1 MSEQKHLIK
10 NIFSLGIVQ
19 VANYVLPL
27 ISIPIVV
34 RIIGPDSF
42 GVINYYSSFVAYFML
57 LINYGFDYSGTRFI
71 AIERDNAE
79 KRNLHFTKVL
89 YAKSILFAVST
100 LIFFGALTFVSHS
113 YNESKVAIYTFLIA
127 ISWVITPNWF
137 YQGMQKLTQV
147 ALFNFLSKLLFN
159 VLIVVIIRQKSYY
172 IWQPLILSLSQILV
186 SAISLQ
192 YAIRHFK
199 IKLLK
204 VPFKTVLDL
213 LWEDRMIFF
222 SMLATN
228 LYTDTNIV
236 ILGFYET
243 KEHIGYFTAA
253 WRLMFV
259 FLVLLSLPTSQAMFP
274 YIAES
279 FSKNINK
286 GIEQIKRML
295 PIVIYASLG
304 FSAVLYLAA
313 NLIIHGFYG
322 KNFDAT
328 VVIFRILTIVPVLSF
343 INTVLGLQTMVN
355 LKMDKAYFTIVFSG
369 GLFSVIFNI
378 IIINFYGYVGCAW
391 SWIIA
396 ETLIA
401 LVLNRYLSKKGYKLF
416 VPGYFNPLAI
426 ADEMK
431 TLIVNFK
438 KGRSAKISNNN
449 QSV

>member
-89 YAKSILFAVST
+89 YAKTILFALSAI
-100 LIFFGALTFVSHS
+100 IFFAALTFVSHS
-113 YNESKVAIYTFLIA
+113 YNESKVAVYTFLIA

-159 VLIVVIIRQKSYY
+159 VLIIVIIRQKSYY

-192 YAIRHFK
+192 YAIRHFN
-199 IKLLK
+199 IKL
-204 VPFKTVLDL
+204 VRVTFKSVLDL

-286 GIEQIKRML
+286 GIVQIKRML
-295 PIVIYASLG
+295 PLIIYASLG
-304 FSAVLYLAA
+304 FSVVLYLAA
-313 NLIIHGFYG
+313 GLIIHGFYG

-355 LKMDKAYFTIVFSG
+355 LKMDKAYFSIVFSG
-369 GLFSVIFNI
+369 GLFSVVFNI

-401 LVLNRYLSKKGYKLF
+401 LVLNWYLSKKGYKLF
-416 VPGYFNPLAI
+416 VAKYFNPLAI
-426 ADEMK
+426 VEEMK
-431 TLIVNFK
+431 TIAMNFK
-438 KGRSAKISNNN
+438 KGRAAKISNNN